1 MKKISWI
8 TVSLYTFLNV
18 FYSASISAQNEFNT
32 KAGNH
37 FNLSLNTEVGH
48 DDNFLFE
55 NNDKVATTYFT
66 LTPSIEM
73 QAQFERQL
81 FSIKA
86 ISKHTKYQDFSLDG
100 HTNFTLAPKY
110 QYKLAE
116 NKALFINSSIENLYE
131 RRGTGLTLGEGALI
145 NKGDDL
151 EITEISGGYI
161 FGSKESVAKFKIEIG
176 HFERAYQ
183 TRRDI
188 TYRLDKQNDF
198 VDLSFDY
205 LLSGQSYLA
214 TNVFYEKI
222 ISKNNSLLDKKK
234 QIALVGVKWQTT
246 EISQL
251 ALLVGYQRIQFNE
264 SSFADDD
271 SFKWRLNFNWHP
283 IHSTKV
289 AFRSER
295 DFEEANRI
303 SDSYRVVDSYD
314 ININSDL
321 TDFFR
326 VTAVIGAKQEKII
339 YQQGS
344 ESEDY
349 LFTNIQVNYK
359 RNDWLSFFLR
369 YDYNDLDSSESE
381 YNYQRNSLSIGFNVS
396 I

>member
-1 MKKISWI
+1 MNKISWI
-8 TVSLYTFLNV
+8 TVSLYFLLNF
-18 FYSASISAQNEFNT
+18 FYSTTAYGQNELNT

-37 FNLSLNTEVGH
+37 FNLSLKTEVGNE
-48 DDNFLFE
+48 DNFFFE
-55 NNDKVATTYFT
+55 NNGKVATTFFT
-66 LTPSIEM
+66 LSPSISM

-86 ISKHTKYQDFSLDG
+86 ISKHTKYQDFSKDD
-100 HTNFTLAPKY
+100 HTNFTLAPRY

-131 RRGTGLTLGEGALI
+131 RRGTGLTLGEGSLI
-145 NKGDDL
+145 NKGDDI
-151 EITEISGGYI
+151 EITEVSAGYI
-161 FGSKESVAKFKIEIG
+161 FGSKESVAKLKIEIG
-176 HFERAYQ
+176 HYESAYQ

-205 LLSGQSYLA
+205 LLSGQTYIA
-214 TNVFYEKI
+214 TNIFYENI
-222 ISKNNSLLDKKK
+222 VSENNALLDKEK
-234 QIALVGVKWQTT
+234 QIALMGIKWQTT

-251 ALLVGYQRIQFNE
+251 ALLVGYQQIKFNE
-264 SSFADDD
+264 STFADDD
-271 SFKWRLNFNWHP
+271 SFKWRFNFNWHP

-303 SDSYRVVDSYD
+303 SNSYRVVDSYD
-314 ININSDL
+314 ININTDF
-321 TDFFR
+321 TDFFE

-381 YNYQRNSLSIGFNVS
+381 YNYQRNSLSIGFNDS